1 VSESGST
8 CTWLPKPICSDAIS
22 FTGGAK
28 DENKPQDIDKINETF
43 KSIAARVGEIV
54 AAHA

>member
-1 VSESGST
+1 
-8 CTWLPKPICSDAIS
+8 LAPDPICSDAIS

-28 DENKPQDIDKINETF
+28 DENKSQDIDKINETF
-43 KSIAARVGEIV
+43 NIIASRIGDIV